1 MALTRLGLNQSINL
15 ATNTTGTLAVGNGG
29 TGLASGTSGQFLK
42 FTGSTT
48 VASAAAPGKI
58 AQVISGGTSS
68 GTSTSS
74 SSFVNSNC
82 TVSITPTATDS
93 KVLLQF
99 SGNGIFVANEGTAMA
114 FQLVRT
120 VGGVSTNIQTKFA
133 RYVGYLTVL
142 SGLNDMQE
150 ACSFEFLDS
159 PSTTSATTYTVQ
171 IQKETGSG
179 SVTLCANGQ
188 ASSFVAMEVLA

>member
-1 MALTRLGLNQSINL
+1 MALTTVKTSALTGDINL
-15 ATNTTGTLAVGNGG
+15 TSQVTGTLPTANGG
-29 TGLASGTSGQFLK
+29 TGATSYN
-42 FTGSTT
+42 
-48 VASAAAPGKI
+48 PGKI
-58 AQVISGGTSS
+58 AQVISGGTST

-74 SSFVNSNC
+74 TSFVDSNC
-82 TVSITPTATDS
+82 TVAITPTASDS

-99 SGNGIFVANEGTAMA
+99 SGNGIFVTAQATAMA

-120 VGGVSTNIQTKFA
+120 VGGVSTNLSTKFA
-133 RYVGYLTVL
+133 RYVGYMTTLAA
-142 SGLNDMQE
+142 LNDMQE

-159 PSTTSATTYTVQ
+159 PSTTSATTYTIQ
-171 IQKETGSG
+171 IQRETGSG

>member
-1 MALTRLGLNQSINL
+1 MALSKIDVSKMI
-15 ATNTTGTLAVGNGG
+15 TGVTPTANGG
-29 TGLASGTSGQFLK
+29 TGATSF
-42 FTGSTT
+42 
-48 VASAAAPGKI
+48 APGKI
-58 AQVISGGTSS
+58 AQVISGGTST

-74 SSFVNSNC
+74 TSFVNSNC
-82 TVSITPTATDS
+82 TVAITPTASDS

-99 SGNGIFVANEGTAMA
+99 SGNGIFVASEGTAMA